1 MLIFLWVEEEN
12 SAVKGELGRNST
24 EGFLKELD
32 HVLFTTATDRKGVR

>member
-12 SAVKGELGRNST
+12 SAVKGELGRNFT

-32 HVLFTTATDRKGVR
+32 PVLFSTATNRKGVR